1 MADYNVNMKQWNGTS
16 FDNVLPLAYM
26 ANNAGRLNG
35 KTYEEIQTYVKDS
48 SNFDFVG
55 AAVLFPAGSN
65 KTVSAN
71 IVVENQNGYVA
82 FLLFIRSMVINGNFK
97 MSGDVADLLYGPTQN
112 SSAISIIYNG
122 NGDYKNFDSIAVAN
136 IAAANIAGSSL
147 TVNESNRKKVS
158 DIKLFKSELRA
169 DVGRAEVCIFGMK
182 K

>member
-55 AAVLFPAGSN
+55 AAVLFPAGLN

-82 FLLFIRSMVINGNFK
+82 FLLFIRSMVINGNFR
-97 MSGDVADLLYGPTQN
+97 MSGDVAGLSYGPTSN
-112 SSAISIIYNG
+112 SSTISIIYNS
-122 NGDYKNFDSIAVAN
+122 NGDYENFDSIGVVN
-136 IAAANIAGSSL
+136 IVGSSL
-147 TVNESNRKKVS
+147 QVDNKNRKKVS
-158 DIKLFKSELRA
+158 DRQLFNSDLRA

>member
-55 AAVLFPAGSN
+55 AAVLFPAGMD
-65 KTVSAN
+65 KTVTAN

-97 MSGDVADLLYGPTQN
+97 MSENVAKLSYGPVQN
-112 SSAISIIYNG
+112 SIDIAIIYNS
-122 NGDYKNFDSIAVAN
+122 NGDYTNFDSVGVV
-136 IAAANIAGSSL
+136 NIAGNSL
-147 TVNESNRKKVS
+147 TVDENNRKKVS

-169 DVGRAEVCIFGMK
+169 DVARAEVCIFGMK

>member
-16 FDNVLPLAYM
+16 FDNVLPLDYM

-55 AAVLFPAGSN
+55 AAVLFPAGLN

-82 FLLFIRSMVINGNFK
+82 FLLFIRAMVINGNFK
-97 MSGDVADLLYGPTQN
+97 MSGDVAGLSYGPTQN
-112 SSAISIIYNG
+112 SGDISIIYNG
-122 NGDYKNFDSIAVAN
+122 NGDYTNFDSISVAN
-136 IAAANIAGSSL
+136 IAGNLL